1 MRRANKILMAT
12 VAILLCLVLITTSV
26 VSGVFAKYAIK
37 KQASTSVSFQS
48 FGVTVELTPDSNLK
62 TLSEVKKGDSASVMF
77 EELPMAP
84 GDEFYKALK
93 VEIGGKPNVDIVLRM
108 TCHIEYETSDY
119 TVDSSYYMP
128 LGYTIQVGEDDDTR
142 KDTCYPYK
150 KNTNSDKLEEI
161 IVRNSAN
168 ELFNAELVEGDL
180 LIDDSSDYYYSKK
193 FDAASTAHQKT
204 FYLGFD
210 FPDKGRSRGDK
221 NTNFDPIVTALSE
234 KATPITIVYS
244 FTIEQA

>member
-26 VSGVFAKYAIK
+26 VSGVFARFAIYK
-37 KQASTSVSFQS
+37 KSETSVSFQN
-48 FGVTVELTPDSNLK
+48 FGVTVKLTPSSNLK
-62 TLSEVKKGDSASVMF
+62 TKSEVKKGDSASVMF

-108 TCHIEYETSDY
+108 TCHIEYKTSDY

-128 LGYTIQVGEDDDTR
+128 LGYTIQVGEDGTR

-150 KNTNSDKLEEI
+150 KNTNSDALEEI
-161 IVRNSAN
+161 IVRNSVN
-168 ELFNAELVEGDL
+168 ELFNAGLVKGNL
-180 LIDDSSDYYYSKK
+180 SIDDSGDYYYSKE

-210 FPDKGRSRGDK
+210 FPDKGRSSSDK
-221 NTNFDPIVTALSE
+221 NTNFDPIVTALS
-234 KATPITIVYS
+234 KTATPITIVYS